1 MIGEATNDVFKVTQ
15 TPLFFDLDGTLTDPQ
30 QGITGCIRFAMQQ
43 LQIVAPAQAQ
53 LTWCIGPPLRES
65 FVELVGEDKAD
76 AAVEYYRQ
84 RFSAIGL
91 FENELYPEIA
101 QVLLELRS
109 RGHPLFVASSK
120 PRVFVER
127 ILQHFDLDQY
137 FSAIYGSELDGRLQD
152 KGELL
157 AHALAD
163 QKLQGSDC
171 VMIGDRNH
179 DALGAANNGM
189 DFIGVLY
196 GFGAVEEFRAN
207 GFLRWVESPK
217 QLLELIM

>member
-1 MIGEATNDVFKVTQ
+1 MTQ

-43 LQIVAPAQAQ
+43 LQIAPPAQEQ
-53 LTWCIGPPLRES
+53 LTWCIGPPLHES
-65 FVELVGEDKAD
+65 FVELVGEAKAD
-76 AAVEYYRQ
+76 AAVEFYRQ
-84 RFSAIGL
+84 RFSRIGL
-91 FENELYPEIA
+91 FENELYPGIP
-101 QVLLELRS
+101 QLLEELRS
-109 RGHPLFVASSK
+109 RRHLLFVASSK

-127 ILQHFDLDQY
+127 ILQHSDLAK
-137 FSAIYGSELDGRLQD
+137 FFTTLYGSELDGRLQD

-163 QKLQGSDC
+163 QQLQGIDC
-171 VMIGDRNH
+171 VMIGDRHH

-196 GFGAVEEFRAN
+196 GFGSVEEFSAHD
-207 GFLRWVESPK
+207 FSRWVEQPG
-217 QLLELIM
+217 QLLDAGT

>member
-1 MIGEATNDVFKVTQ
+1 MNATQ

-43 LQIVAPAQAQ
+43 LQIAAPAQEQ
-53 LTWCIGPPLRES
+53 LTWCIGPPLHES

-76 AAVEYYRQ
+76 AAVEFYRQ
-84 RFSAIGL
+84 RFSRIGL
-91 FENELYPEIA
+91 YENELYPGIP
-101 QVLLELRS
+101 QLLEELRS
-109 RGHPLFVASSK
+109 RGHLLFVASSK

-127 ILQHFDLDQY
+127 ILQHFDLAE
-137 FSAIYGSELDGRLQD
+137 FFTAIYGSELDGRLQD

-157 AHALAD
+157 AYALGD
-163 QKLQGSDC
+163 QQLQGVDC
-171 VMIGDRNH
+171 VMIGDRRH

-196 GFGAVEEFRAN
+196 GFGSVEEFSAH
-207 GFLRWVESPK
+207 GFSRWVEQPG
-217 QLLELIM
+217 QLLDAVT